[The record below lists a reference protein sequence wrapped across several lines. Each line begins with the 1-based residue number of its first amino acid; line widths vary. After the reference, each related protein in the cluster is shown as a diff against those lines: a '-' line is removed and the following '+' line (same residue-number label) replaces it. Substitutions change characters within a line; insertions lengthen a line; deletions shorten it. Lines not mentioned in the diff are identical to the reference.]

1 MQEIRAAGPQK
12 VRAPSHR
19 AEPSAAPGERDHL
32 GTGVFDR
39 APPNIVALV
48 QERHVEVD
56 AAEYIVRCECSKR
69 PLGAAGDALLSD
81 VALEVA
87 IAYPDETAG
96 QVADRMAQGRFSRVP
111 VIGREDRKLVGIV
124 TRHELLRVRT
134 LALQAEEERQGAV
147 RLSGWG
153 CLSNA

>member
-1 MQEIRAAGPQK
+1 MTVKEAIGFFESGLDRHKSYPV
-12 VRAPSHR
+12 VRSDGGLVGLISRGDVLRWMRDGAT
-19 AEPSAAPGERDHL
+19 GE
-32 GTGVFDR
+32 
-39 APPNIVALV
+39 
-48 QERHVEVD
+48 E
-56 AAEYIVRCECSKR
+56 
-69 PLGAAGDALLSD
+69 LLRD

-134 LALQAEEERQGAV
+134 LALHAEQVLERFAGGERNGPV
-147 RLSGWG
+147 T
-153 CLSNA
+153 